1 MCAERKL
8 PRPRRHQRGLS
19 IVEVMV
25 GLVVSLLI
33 GLAASTSARVFTASQ
48 RQGVGVG
55 GMSANAT
62 TALAALKSDAASA
75 GLGFFGNSNFS
86 CYRLDLSV
94 AASVKSDA
102 TAFSPVKITSQ
113 GASDQLDVVFSTNI
127 DGGADVLL
135 YGTSNGASAK
145 TQSRLPAAV
154 GNAVLLVPATPSAA
168 AAPCL
173 VRSVTA
179 ISAATDDDP
188 RQTITFAN
196 TGTYN
201 QAAFTAT
208 PTYDGNNKDR
218 IALLGTLRWSRYR
231 VSGTDLVI
239 ERPLGGAD
247 TSTLL
252 RNVMA
257 FRVQYGISADTVAKT
272 LTGWQN
278 ATALDATWAAVGGN
292 TVDRVRALRIGM
304 VTRST
309 QREKAN
315 ASGACEAS
323 TAKPTLFGTTVEPDV
338 SDWQCYRYRTA
349 VVIVPLRNLVW

>member
-1 MCAERKL
+1 MCAERKP
-8 PRPRRHQRGLS
+8 PRPQQRQRGLS

-48 RQGVGVG
+48 RQGIGVG
-55 GMSANAT
+55 GMSANAA

-75 GLGFFGNSNFS
+75 GLGFFGNSSFS

-94 AASVKSDA
+94 GGSVKSDA
-102 TAFSPVKITSQ
+102 GAFAPVKITSQ

-135 YGTSNGASAK
+135 YGTSNGGSAK

-154 GNAVLLVPATPSAA
+154 GNAVLLVPATPGAA
-168 AAPCL
+168 AAPCM
-173 VRSVTA
+173 VRSVTG
-179 ISAATDDDP
+179 ITAATDDDP
-188 RQTITFAN
+188 HQTLTFAN
-196 TGTYN
+196 TGSYN

-208 PTYDGNNKDR
+208 PAYDGNNKDR
-218 IALLGTLRWSRYR
+218 ITLLGTLHWNRYR
-231 VSGTDLVI
+231 ISGTDLLI
-239 ERPLGGAD
+239 ERPLDGAD
-247 TSTLL
+247 PSTLL

-257 FRVQYGISADTVAKT
+257 FRVQYGISANDVTKT
-272 LTGWQN
+272 LTGWQD
-278 ATALDATWAAVGGN
+278 ATAADATWAAVGGS
-292 TVDRVRALRIGM
+292 TVDRVRALRIGL
-304 VTRST
+304 VTRSA

-315 ASGACEAS
+315 AAGSCEAS
-323 TAKPTLFGTTVEPDV
+323 TDKPTLFGTTVEPDV
-338 SDWQCYRYRTA
+338 ADWRCYRYRTA